1 MTFAACLSLLM
12 FAGDGPKTK
21 GPTVA
26 ELQRVY
32 AMEHFDPEPH
42 MALAKFYHDRGNRL
56 LAYYI
61 LETARRTRFEAKT
74 FDAAFD
80 TTFRGGKPFD
90 NSKEAEK
97 ALLAKHEQAPK
108 NPEMLFGLADIYI
121 SREDWPNAKNYLTKL
136 IAVNPEAYENYEALA
151 EVYRQEKDKKKAE
164 ETVEGFFTKYP
175 ESVEAYARKIDPL
188 MRRDADK
195 AKVLLEQAL
204 KKHPKHAM
212 FVFNMAVLLQDAGK
226 LKDAEEMFVRAAE
239 LAKGSAHIQGWV
251 GRFFLRA
258 RENEEKSLHYYLNVY
273 FIDPHFRDTE
283 YAEGRIRK
291 LNFTAAAAV
300 VEKADKE
307 GKQLDALLKHENP
320 VVASLALG
328 KMAQSW
334 NAKVRQHVLAALG
347 HDDPTIRMQAVG
359 ILMKNPD
366 DILNKEVQTLL
377 DGDDL
382 RKRGLACYLAVSL
395 WKDKGIEDVQPML
408 QDKSQLVR
416 HDAISALWRDGGDK
430 GKQIVRDHGKGE
442 KNPWLVRMIKSLDKE
457 TP

>member
-1 MTFAACLSLLM
+1 MIVAAFLSLVML
-12 FAGDGPKTK
+12 AGDGPKSK
-21 GPTVA
+21 GPTLA
-26 ELQRVY
+26 ELQGAY
-32 AMEHFDPEPH
+32 AMDHFDPKPH
-42 MALAKFYHDRGNRL
+42 MALAKFHHDRGNRL

-80 TTFRGGKPFD
+80 VTFRGVKPFD

-97 ALLAKHEQAPK
+97 VLLIKYQDDPK
-108 NPEMLFGLADIYI
+108 NPDTLFAIADIYI

-136 IAVNPEAYENYEALA
+136 IAVKPEAYENYEALA
-151 EVYRQEKDKKKAE
+151 EVYRQEKDNKKAAAI
-164 ETVEGFFTKYP
+164 VEGFYTTYP
-175 ESVEAYARKIDPL
+175 ESAEAYAKKIDPL
-188 MRRDADK
+188 MRMDADK
-195 AKVLLEQAL
+195 AKVILQQAL

-226 LKDAEEMFVRAAE
+226 LKDAEDMFVRAAD
-239 LAKGSAHIQGWV
+239 LAKDSAHIQGWV
-251 GRFFLRA
+251 GRFFLRV

-300 VEKADKE
+300 LEKAEKE
-307 GKQLDALLKHENP
+307 GKQPDALLKHENP
-320 VVASLALG
+320 VVASLALA
-328 KMAQSW
+328 KMAQSR
-334 NAKVRQHVLAALG
+334 NAKARQHVLDLLG
-347 HDDPTIRMQAVG
+347 HDDPTIRMQALG

-366 DILNKEVQTLL
+366 DMLNKDVQTLL
-377 DGDDL
+377 GGDDL

-395 WKDKGIEDVQPML
+395 WKDKGIDAVRPML

-416 HDAISALWRDGGDK
+416 HDAISALWRDGGNE
-430 GKQIVRDHGKGE
+430 GKQIVRDHGRRE

-457 TP
+457 AP